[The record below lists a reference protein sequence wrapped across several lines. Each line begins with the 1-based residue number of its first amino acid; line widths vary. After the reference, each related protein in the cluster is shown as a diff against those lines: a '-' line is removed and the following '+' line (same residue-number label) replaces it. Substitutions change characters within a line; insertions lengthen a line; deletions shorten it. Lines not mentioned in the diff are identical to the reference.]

1 MSAPLVS
8 VVLPTCDRARIL
20 PRAVRSVLRQTHEQ
34 LELIVVDDAST
45 DTTPEVLAALAAGD
59 VRVRVL
65 RRERSQLAGNP
76 VNPRNLG
83 IEAARGAYLAFL
95 DDDDTYRPR
104 FLERLVAELDAR
116 PELGLVYCDTVFHR
130 RERGREVA
138 SVDRSVDF
146 DRALLERVNYVNTTE
161 LLVRTACAREV
172 GGWDTHIKQG
182 SDRAFVLRVSERC
195 GVLHVPE
202 VLGDKYWGRDEPCQ
216 ASEHYW
222 DPDHEPEYE
231 HGYGQGAEAPREPT
245 AHAPWLRCSPR
256 REPRGERLS
265 FVTYDEL
272 TRDALALAARLP
284 RDYRAVYGVP
294 RSGLLPAAI
303 LATELHLPLGVVGAQ
318 GEFAGERLRAHDAR
332 PPERGPVLLVDDSCS
347 TGGAMARAKALL
359 AERGVRDVHTCALY
373 VTEDAPTR
381 LDHFARVVRPPR
393 LFRWNLWGCVRTQR
407 LMCDLDGVFA
417 RDPDVPDDDGLAYA
431 AALETAPLLQ
441 RPLLPVQAIVSNRI
455 ERWRETTERWLE
467 RNGVRCGRLHL
478 QPHACAAD
486 RRRAGDYGR
495 FKGELYARS
504 DALLFVESEEGQA
517 RRIHQVSG
525 RPVLS
530 LETERLHR

>member
-1 MSAPLVS
+1 MSTPLVS
-8 VVLPTCDRARIL
+8 VILPTCDRARVL
-20 PRAVRSVLRQTHEQ
+20 PRAVRSVLRQTHER
-34 LELIVVDDAST
+34 LELIVVDDGSS
-45 DTTPEVLAALAAGD
+45 DETPEVLAALARD
-59 VRVRVL
+59 PRVRIL

-83 IEAARGAYLAFL
+83 IEAARGEYLAFL

-104 FLERLVAELDAR
+104 FLERLFSELEAR
-116 PELGLVYCDTVFHR
+116 PELALVYCDTVFHR
-130 RERGREVA
+130 QEGGREVA

-161 LLVRTACAREV
+161 LLVRAACAREV

-182 SDRAFVLRVSERC
+182 SDRAFVLRVSERF

-216 ASEHYW
+216 ASAHYW
-222 DPDHEPEYE
+222 DPDHAP
-231 HGYGQGAEAPREPT
+231 ALEAPREPN
-245 AHAPWLRCSPR
+245 AHAPWLRYAPQR
-256 REPRGERLS
+256 APQRGPGGERLS

-272 TRDALALAARLP
+272 TRDALALAGRLP

-303 LATELHLPLGVVGAQ
+303 LAAELHLPLGVAGAD
-318 GEFAGERLRAHDAR
+318 GLFAGDRLRAHQA
-332 PPERGPVLLVDDSCS
+332 PVPERGPVLLVDDSCS

-359 AERGVRDVHTCALY
+359 VERGVRDVHTCALY
-373 VTEDAPTR
+373 VTEDAPAR

-417 RDPDVPDDDGLAYA
+417 RDPAVPDDDGAAYA
-431 AALETAPLLQ
+431 HALETAPLLQ
-441 RPLLPVQAIVSNRI
+441 RPLLPVHSIVTNRI
-455 ERWRETTERWLE
+455 ERWRALTEGWLE
-467 RNGVRCGRLHL
+467 RHGVRCGQLHM
-478 QPHACAAD
+478 QPHPTAEA

-504 DALLFVESEEGQA
+504 DALLFVESDEAQA

-530 LETERLHR
+530 LETERLHA